1 MASLFDLL
9 RNYFV
14 DQFIPLVTGIVGMY
28 LVGAVAVAICVAI
41 YAFIG
46 MRLGYWPKT
55 KLLRREALWFFV
67 FIAPWI
73 IGFIFFR
80 GIPILASMYL
90 SFTRYNVATMEW
102 VGFTQYSRL
111 FEDQVFYKSLQV
123 SAYYTLLSVPVGLTA
138 SLGLAML
145 LNINR
150 MPFLGTFRTLY
161 YIPSLVASS
170 VAVALLFQWLLNP
183 SFGVV
188 NYLIGFFVGPNGLI
202 PLGLAGPRW
211 FYDVNWVVPS
221 FVLLSLW
228 GFGGPMLIY
237 LAGLQGVP
245 TALYEAATI
254 DGAGLW
260 RQFWNVT
267 LPMIS
272 PVILFTFITGIIGS
286 FQIFTPAYVISGGTG
301 GSFGG
306 PAYASMFYVLYLYL
320 NAFRRFRFGYAAAQ
334 AWILFIVIFVLTIL
348 ALRVSRQS
356 VYYENPGDAAF

>member
-1 MASLFDLL
+1 MTSINDFLSLMS
-9 RNYFV
+9 
-14 DQFIPLVTGIVGMY
+14 GIVTIYAM
-28 LVGAVAVAICVAI
+28 GAVVVAIGVAI
-41 YAFIG
+41 YALLGIRF
-46 MRLGYWPKT
+46 GYWPRT
-55 KLLRREALWFFV
+55 KLLRKEALWFYFFV
-67 FIAPWI
+67 APFL

-80 GIPILASMYL
+80 GLPIVASMYL
-90 SFTRYNVATMEW
+90 SFTRYTPPNNLEW
-102 VGFTQYSRL
+102 LGFTQYNRL
-111 FEDQVFYKSLQV
+111 FTDKVFYKSLQV
-123 SAYYTLLSVPVGLTA
+123 SAYYTFLSVPVGLTA
-138 SLGLAML
+138 SLALAML
-145 LNINR
+145 LNTKR

-183 SFGVV
+183 SFGIV
-188 NYLIGFFVGPNGLI
+188 NYIISALVGPNGFV
-202 PLGLAGPRW
+202 PLGLAGPKW
-211 FYDVNWVVPS
+211 FYDTNWVVPS

-245 TALYEAATI
+245 TSLYEAALI
-254 DGAGLW
+254 DGAGAW
-260 RQFWNVT
+260 RRFWNVT

-286 FQIFTPAYVISGGTG
+286 FQIFTPAYVISGSTG

-334 AWILFIVIFVLTIL
+334 AWILFIVIFVLTLL
-348 ALRVSRQS
+348 ALRASRDS
-356 VYYENPGDAAF
+356 VYYEHPGDTAF

>member
-1 MASLFDLL
+1 MAALQGLIGVFGGILL
-9 RNYFV
+9 IY
-14 DQFIPLVTGIVGMY
+14 ISGGIIVALGVGI
-28 LVGAVAVAICVAI
+28 LI
-41 YAFIG
+41 FIG
-46 MRLGYWPKT
+46 DRFGFWPKH
-55 KLLRREALWFFV
+55 KLVRREALWFYF
-67 FIAPWI
+67 FIAPFL

-90 SFTRYNVATMEW
+90 SFTNFNNSGPPEW
-102 VGFTQYSRL
+102 IGLTQYGRL
-111 FEDQVFYKSLQV
+111 FEDDVFYKSLRV
-123 SAYYTLLSVPVGLTA
+123 SAYYTFLSVPVGLVA
-138 SLGLAML
+138 SLALAML
-145 LNINR
+145 LNTKN

-183 SFGVV
+183 SFGIV
-188 NYLIGFFVGPNGLI
+188 NYIISALVGPNGLI
-202 PLGLAGPRW
+202 PLGITGPQW

-245 TALYEAATI
+245 TSLYEAATI
-254 DGAGLW
+254 DGANGW
-260 RQFWNVT
+260 RRFWHVT

-272 PVILFTFITGIIGS
+272 PVVLFTFITGIIGS
-286 FQIFTPAYVISGGTG
+286 FQVFTPAYVISGNVG

-334 AWILFIVIFVLTIL
+334 AWILFVVIFVLTIL
-348 ALRVSRQS
+348 ALRASRDT
-356 VYYENPGDAAF
+356 VYYETPGEQTAF

>member
-1 MASLFDLL
+1 MSVPLGLIASLSL
-9 RNYFV
+9 
-14 DQFIPLVTGIVGMY
+14 
-28 LVGAVAVAICVAI
+28 
-41 YAFIG
+41 
-46 MRLGYWPKT
+46 
-55 KLLRREALWFFV
+55 AL
-67 FIAPWI
+67 
-73 IGFIFFR
+73 
-80 GIPILASMYL
+80 
-90 SFTRYNVATMEW
+90 
-102 VGFTQYSRL
+102 
-111 FEDQVFYKSLQV
+111 
-123 SAYYTLLSVPVGLTA
+123 
-138 SLGLAML
+138 L
-145 LNINR
+145 LNTKR

-188 NYLIGFFVGPNGLI
+188 NFLIARVAGPNGFI
-202 PLGLAGPRW
+202 PLGITGPRW
-211 FYDVNWVVPS
+211 FYDANWVIPS

-245 TALYEAATI
+245 TSLYEAATI
-254 DGAGLW
+254 DGANAW

-286 FQIFTPAYVISGGTG
+286 FQIFTPAYIISGSTG
-301 GSFGG
+301 GSYGG

-334 AWILFIVIFVLTIL
+334 AWILFIVIFVLTVL
-348 ALRVSRQS
+348 ALRVSREA
-356 VYYENPGDAAF
+356 VYYENPADTAF